1 MKLIKIG
8 AVITLLFFTASVYGL
23 SDVKKVNTTNLVQE
37 EVVIDE
43 EHELSW
49 KSYSLSYSHSD
60 TIDSHSITLT
70 DQRGVLIEQYTGTEL
85 FENFGDIQEVSENLF
100 IRLDELD
107 REDEEL
113 ELTVWASE
121 GSFGSSKLN
130 ITAPQYIVV
139 ENDEDFTVPME
150 VENTGGVEEVYD
162 LSADTMSSA
171 SSSFMYEGYNVTKLV
186 VEPGEAKQV
195 QAEIALEDDIGRGI
209 QTINFSVFDKSFSSK
224 NFSFQVTNS
233 IDEERTLR
241 MNLEDSYTELNS
253 GKQFEIGVRVQNFG
267 DSTVEDVEPSISV
280 PGNWNYS
287 LEPEETG
294 NISSEEFQDFDLTV
308 GVPSTATTG
317 DYFVDVGLENTED
330 FDDQKLRVNV
340 SDTSSG
346 FGLIGLVLALFAVL
360 LVAVVYKV
368 FGRR

>member
-1 MKLIKIG
+1 MNSIKFNLV
-8 AVITLLFFTASVYGL
+8 AALLVFTASVYGL
-23 SDVKKVNTTNLVQE
+23 SDVKKVNNPNLVEE

-49 KSYSLSYSHSD
+49 NSYTLSYSHSD
-60 TIDSHSITLT
+60 SLNSRSVTFT
-70 DQRGVLIEQYTGTEL
+70 DQRGVLMQQYTGTEL
-85 FENFGDIQEVSENLF
+85 FENFGDIQKVSENLF

-107 REDEEL
+107 REKEKL
-113 ELTVWASE
+113 ELTVWAPKD
-121 GSFGSSKLN
+121 SFGSSRLN

-139 ENDEDFTVPME
+139 QNDEGFTVPLK
-150 VENTGGVEEVYD
+150 VKNTGGVEETYE
-162 LSADTMSSA
+162 LSAEPDSPA
-171 SSSFMYEGYNVTKLV
+171 SSSFIHESYNVTKLIV
-186 VEPGEAKQV
+186 DPGEEKQV
-195 QAEIALEDDIGRGI
+195 DAEVSLDEEIEKGLN
-209 QTINFSVFDKSFSSK
+209 TINFSVFDRSFSSK

-233 IDEERTLR
+233 SDEERTLR
-241 MNLEDSYTELNS
+241 MNLEDSYTELKS
-253 GKQFEIGVRVQNFG
+253 GKEFELGVRIQNFG
-267 DSTVEDVEPSISV
+267 DSTIEDVEPSISV
-280 PGNWNYS
+280 PENWNYS
-287 LEPEETG
+287 LEPEETS
-294 NISSEEFQDFDLTV
+294 NISSEEFQDFDLSV